1 MFKRQ
6 FLLFSVGI
14 VYLCVAISYSDSKR
28 DFSEQTDE
36 ASFKE
41 NLESV
46 NYWINSFIANDFEY
60 SSVPT

>member
-6 FLLFSVGI
+6 FLLFSIGI
-14 VYLCVAISYSDSKR
+14 VYLCVAVSYSESKR

-46 NYWINSFIANDFEY
+46 NY
-60 SSVPT
+60 